1 MVRAAFARLGVR
13 KKKAPPH
20 PMSAPRLILT
30 ENCVDALRACLE
42 PEIRKG
48 HEGISYLAG
57 RTDGATTLAVAAMR
71 PEATTTWGS
80 FRVGV
85 PAMARIIRAA
95 VDCGLQVV
103 GQVHTHP
110 GDAFHSDGDDD
121 GARIAYTGYV
131 SLVLPDHGRR
141 LPSFDEAALF
151 MFRAPGGFVTIKL
164 SQFTI
169 IPERLA

>member
-1 MVRAAFARLGVR
+1 M
-13 KKKAPPH
+13 KKARPH
-20 PMSAPRLILT
+20 PVPAPRLILT
-30 ENCVDALRACLE
+30 EGCVEALRACLE

-57 RTDGATTLAVAAMR
+57 RTDGVTTLAVAAMR
-71 PEATTTWGS
+71 PDAITTWGS
-80 FRVGV
+80 FQVGT
-85 PAMARIIRAA
+85 PAMARIVRAA
-95 VDCGLQVV
+95 ADLGLQVV

-110 GDAFHSDGDDD
+110 GDAFHSDGDED
-121 GARIAYTGYV
+121 GARIAYTGYA

-141 LPSFDEAALF
+141 LPSFDEAAIF
-151 MFRAPGGFVTIKL
+151 MFRAPEGFVTIEP